1 MPDQV
6 LSYFRKHKH
15 LIEEN
20 LQLCED
26 PKDIEAIHNLRLSV
40 KRIRVVARIAS
51 LVKPDTFIVS
61 KQLREINKLFKCS
74 GRLRD
79 IQVTR
84 QLLIDLQNSILD
96 PVIDQFDHRETKQ
109 RKKFEKTLEKFDYT
123 GLGDLESNLQK
134 AFEGVSPEAVLQA
147 AYLLLSDLE
156 IDVHKI
162 FHSSLKEKRL
172 HDIRTRLKDM
182 NYLNNIFENRLS
194 VADHL
199 NISIE
204 RLKEL
209 GEIAGAWH
217 DCLNL
222 EKKLETFIR
231 KHTDDSESGS
241 LQDIVTNLGS
251 KKQSLAQEYSC
262 ILMNEMKV

>member
-6 LSYFRKHKH
+6 LQYFRKHKQF
-15 LIEEN
+15 IEDN

-26 PKDIEAIHNLRLSV
+26 PHDIEAIHNLRLSV
-40 KRIRVVARIAS
+40 KRIRVVVRIAAMINPES
-51 LVKPDTFIVS
+51 FIVAD
-61 KQLREINKLFKCS
+61 QLREINKLFKRS

-84 QLLIDLQNSILD
+84 QLLIDFQNPLLD
-96 PVIDQFDHRETKQ
+96 PVIAQFDHRETKQ
-109 RKKFEKTLEKFDYT
+109 RKKFEKALKKFDYT
-123 GLGDLESNLQK
+123 LLEDLEKSLLKVFN
-134 AFEGVSPEAVLQA
+134 GVSSEAVLQA
-147 AYLLLSDLE
+147 GYLLLSE
-156 IDVHKI
+156 MEFDVHKI

-172 HDIRTRLKDM
+172 HDIRTRIKDM
-182 NYLNNIFENRLS
+182 NYLNNIFENRLP
-194 VADHL
+194 VADQL

-204 RLKEL
+204 RLKEV

-222 EKKLETFIR
+222 EKKLGKFIR
-231 KHTDDSESGS
+231 KLAEDSESGS
-241 LQDIVTNLGS
+241 LQGIVAELVI
-251 KKQSLAQEYSC
+251 KKQGLSQEYSC